1 MADKIAVP
9 ESALYYTKGVT
20 AYVNEDGEIVR
31 NASSDG
37 VLVRSSS
44 DLERLTMF
52 EPGTL
57 AYTSGFEHMWMK
69 NITTGWTQI
78 V

>member
-20 AYVNEDGEIVR
+20 AYVKDGEIIR
-31 NASSDG
+31 NAPSDG
-37 VLVRSSS
+37 VLVGSSS
-44 DLERLTMF
+44 DLELLTAF

-57 AYTSGFEHMWMK
+57 AFTSGFEHMWMK